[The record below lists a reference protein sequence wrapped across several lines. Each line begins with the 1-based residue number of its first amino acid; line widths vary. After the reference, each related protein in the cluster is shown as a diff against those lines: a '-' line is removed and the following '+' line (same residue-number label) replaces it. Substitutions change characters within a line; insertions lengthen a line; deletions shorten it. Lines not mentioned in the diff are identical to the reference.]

1 MATVPPPPP
10 PPKKTGTDKEPE
22 KLYPVLSD
30 DSSSEEEEVPASLKT
45 TAEERAGT
53 IPGSAHATAAALAG
67 SRAQGNPVVP
77 RRKFIKVKKTEKTP
91 VATSKSPK

>member
-30 DSSSEEEEVPASLKT
+30 DSSSEEEVPASLKT

-67 SRAQGNPVVP
+67 SRAQSNPVVP

-91 VATSKSPK
+91 VATSKSSK